1 MIKHDPAVLCVNDS
15 WEQLELLEVQLRQ
28 AGYRVL
34 RATDGL
40 EGFEVAKRERP
51 DLIVSDVRMPHAD
64 GIELCRAIRA
74 DAELSA
80 TPIMLV
86 SALRKDTESV
96 VEGLSA
102 GADEYL
108 EAPYSPMRMIALAA
122 RLVARKQAEDALRES
137 EERYRC
143 LVEFSPEAI
152 IIHSEGK
159 LVFINTT
166 GAKLLGAER
175 SDQLLGRPVMDF
187 VHADFRENVSHRIG
201 NVLGGKSVPLSEEKL
216 VRLDGTTVDV
226 EVAAIPFTHKG
237 RLSVQCLARDI
248 TERKRIEAERQ
259 VINEIIQGVSTTHN
273 LDELLTLIHSA
284 IARIL
289 YAENCF
295 VALYDRETGLFHKP
309 FYVDK
314 RDSASPPQRMTKSCT
329 AYVFREGRPLLATS
343 ETFQRLL
350 DSGKIE
356 LIGTPPAAW
365 MGVPLRTPSEVIG
378 VLVVQSYEDE
388 NAYSARDLEF
398 LSSVGSQVALAI
410 ERKRGEEKIAR
421 LIAAVEQ
428 TADSIIITDAAG
440 TIQYVNPAF
449 ERVSGFTKEEAIGRN
464 PRILK
469 SGKTSESVYHE
480 MWATLA
486 RGEVWAGHLVNKH
499 KDGSFYQERVT
510 ISPVRDDSGEVVNYI
525 AVKQDLTQQKQLE
538 EQLLQSQKMDSVGRL
553 AGGVAHDFNNLLV
566 AINGYSDLT
575 LRRLQEG
582 DPLRRNIEEIKKAGE
597 RAAALTRQLLAFSRK
612 QVMQPKVL
620 SVNDVVSEMDK
631 MLRRVIGEDIELVA
645 KLDDELGYIKADP
658 NMLEQVVLNLCVN
671 SRDAMPRGG
680 RLTVETS
687 NVFLDSEYAAHHVG
701 VRPGAY
707 VTLAVSDTGCGMDA
721 ETRARIFEPFFTT
734 KEKGK
739 GTGLGLSTVY
749 GIVQQSGGHVW
760 VYSEVGRGT
769 TVRIYLPR
777 VDEVAKEKLPES
789 DISAL
794 PTGTTKILLVE
805 DDEMVRL
812 VAREII
818 SSQGYSVLEAATKD
832 DALRHC
838 AENPDIALLLTDVVM
853 PQVNGKELAEQLT
866 GLLPRM
872 RVLFMSGYTETV
884 VHNGVLDEGLNFIQK
899 PFTPYSL
906 LRKIQ
911 EVLDGEG
918 MSHSTCEILIGE
930 RKQQGINRAALP
942 SATSLISEERN
953 ETDTTSRTYH

>member
-1 MIKHDPAVLCVNDS
+1 
-15 WEQLELLEVQLRQ
+15 
-28 AGYRVL
+28 
-34 RATDGL
+34 
-40 EGFEVAKRERP
+40 
-51 DLIVSDVRMPHAD
+51 
-64 GIELCRAIRA
+64 
-74 DAELSA
+74 
-80 TPIMLV
+80 
-86 SALRKDTESV
+86 
-96 VEGLSA
+96 
-102 GADEYL
+102 
-108 EAPYSPMRMIALAA
+108 
-122 RLVARKQAEDALRES
+122 
-137 EERYRC
+137 
-143 LVEFSPEAI
+143 
-152 IIHSEGK
+152 
-159 LVFINTT
+159 
-166 GAKLLGAER
+166 
-175 SDQLLGRPVMDF
+175 
-187 VHADFRENVSHRIG
+187 
-201 NVLGGKSVPLSEEKL
+201 
-216 VRLDGTTVDV
+216 
-226 EVAAIPFTHKG
+226 
-237 RLSVQCLARDI
+237 
-248 TERKRIEAERQ
+248 
-259 VINEIIQGVSTTHN
+259 
-273 LDELLTLIHSA
+273 
-284 IARIL
+284 
-289 YAENCF
+289 
-295 VALYDRETGLFHKP
+295 
-309 FYVDK
+309 
-314 RDSASPPQRMTKSCT
+314 
-329 AYVFREGRPLLATS
+329 
-343 ETFQRLL
+343 
-350 DSGKIE
+350 
-356 LIGTPPAAW
+356 
-365 MGVPLRTPSEVIG
+365 
-378 VLVVQSYEDE
+378 
-388 NAYSARDLEF
+388 
-398 LSSVGSQVALAI
+398 
-410 ERKRGEEKIAR
+410 
-421 LIAAVEQ
+421 
-428 TADSIIITDAAG
+428 
-440 TIQYVNPAF
+440 
-449 ERVSGFTKEEAIGRN
+449 
-464 PRILK
+464 
-469 SGKTSESVYHE
+469 
-480 MWATLA
+480 
-486 RGEVWAGHLVNKH
+486 
-499 KDGSFYQERVT
+499 
-510 ISPVRDDSGEVVNYI
+510 
-525 AVKQDLTQQKQLE
+525 
-538 EQLLQSQKMDSVGRL
+538 
-553 AGGVAHDFNNLLV
+553 
-566 AINGYSDLT
+566 
-575 LRRLQEG
+575 
-582 DPLRRNIEEIKKAGE
+582 
-597 RAAALTRQLLAFSRK
+597 
-612 QVMQPKVL
+612 MQPKVL

-631 MLRRVIGEDIELVA
+631 MLRRVIGEDVELVA
-645 KLDDELGYIKADP
+645 KLDGELGYIKADP

-918 MSHSTCEILIGE
+918 MSHSTAEILIGE